1 MFPASLLVLMILL
14 LPQASSSHQEGPS
27 QTHGNLASPL
37 EPSLAHTIQNLLLTR
52 LGLQSHPN
60 PSEEAK
66 VPQYLLDLYRF
77 HTQQYHLIE
86 DPEFNYPSQHVQG
99 ANTVRCFHHTGMSNY
114 RTRSSRTPISLAVV
128 KSCPLKKLPVFRYFS
143 LKSWH

>member
-14 LPQASSSHQEGPS
+14 LPHVSSGQQEGPS
-27 QTHGNLASPL
+27 QTHGNLGSPL

-60 PSEEAK
+60 PSTEAR

-77 HTQQYHLIE
+77 PLNSTILLKTQ
-86 DPEFNYPSQHVQG
+86 
-99 ANTVRCFHHTGMSNY
+99 
-114 RTRSSRTPISLAVV
+114 SLATPPSMCKEPTQSDAFTTQV
-128 KSCPLKKLPVFRYFS
+128 
-143 LKSWH
+143 